1 MKWGWVGAALF
12 LIFSLVA
19 CAEGQEAVVDSTA
32 VPTPPPTLEPTVTE
46 TAVPEMTETPS
57 PLPPTPTPVSTATR
71 TLTAEPTPSPM
82 PPLPGMVFVTS
93 DEALWWIDAS
103 SQPERLFE
111 KRGILEPGGRR
122 LLFTQDFDVW
132 MVDLATGSQQN
143 VTNTPDIYECCAQW
157 WPNHPDQILLAQYDP
172 VREYELGQMV
182 VVTLEGE
189 RRILAEEYTDTLPAI
204 SSDGQTIAFDIGAFP
219 ALYHANGEIEQ
230 LDFFQP
236 VDSLIG
242 YRVGLPAWSPDGKEL
257 AWTAYFSDSEGE
269 VLIACLIYQIET
281 AEVDLLHL
289 YYPGGHDSWGPKPTW
304 HPDGTFVTLFSID
317 KIESERGLWVLAQD
331 GSHEWNLGNARTP
344 VWSPDGRFLVYHIDG
359 VTYLTTPEDFT
370 KRVRVDLPVGA
381 QVIGWQEIP

>member
-1 MKWGWVGAALF
+1 MKRGWAAAIVF
-12 LIFSLVA
+12 LILSLAA
-19 CAEGQEAVVDSTA
+19 CVQEEAVLGESTA
-32 VPTPPPTLEPTVTE
+32 VPTPPPTIKPTVME
-46 TAVPEMTETPS
+46 TAVPENTETSS
-57 PLPPTPTPVSTATR
+57 PVPPMPTPVSTATQ
-71 TLTAEPTPSPM
+71 TPTAEPTPSPM

-111 KRGILEPGGRR
+111 QQGILEPGGRR
-122 LLFTQDFDVW
+122 LLFTRDFDVW
-132 MVDLATGSQQN
+132 VVDLGTGSQQN
-143 VTNTPDIYECCAQW
+143 LTNTPDVYECCAQW
-157 WPNHPDQILLAQYDP
+157 WPNNPDKFLLAQYEP
-172 VREYELGQMV
+172 VREFQLGQMV

-189 RRILAEEYTDTLPAI
+189 RRLLAEGYTDTLPAI
-204 SSDGQTIAFDIGAFP
+204 SPDGQTIAFEIGGFP

-242 YRVGLPAWSPDGKEL
+242 YRVSLPAWSLDGKEL
-257 AWTAYFSDSEGE
+257 AWTAYFSNSEGE

-281 AEVDLLHL
+281 AEVDLFHL

-317 KIESERGLWVLAQD
+317 KIESERGLWVLARD
-331 GSHEWNLGNARTP
+331 GSNEWNLGEARSP

-359 VTYLTTPEDFT
+359 VTYLTTPEDVT
-370 KRVRVDLPVGA
+370 KRVRVDLPIGA